1 VQNCQIQKK
10 IETVAGLRNSCDK
23 ISDWP
28 AHNPVTKL
36 SKPSKPSKPFQA
48 LPSPSKPKMSAATE
62 SLALDFSKM
71 WSDDPIMKAL
81 WDGTM
86 KWGDIPGILDNKPSQ
101 RRDSVSSSES
111 EPDILTICSHKRRV
125 AFAEKP
131 AVKEFPKDAPLPER
145 VVPAYTPGIKTVITR
160 NLPRD
165 IRVEQLRGVFEKYGP
180 IKDIYIPKNMDK
192 SSPYFGTIKG
202 FALIKFLKP
211 ADSAQAYESEY
222 GRLTIGKNNIT
233 VEFAKEDR

>member
-1 VQNCQIQKK
+1 
-10 IETVAGLRNSCDK
+10 
-23 ISDWP
+23 
-28 AHNPVTKL
+28 
-36 SKPSKPSKPFQA
+36 
-48 LPSPSKPKMSAATE
+48 
-62 SLALDFSKM
+62 
-71 WSDDPIMKAL
+71 MKAL

-86 KWGDIPGILDNKPSQ
+86 AWGDIPGILDDKPST

-111 EPDILTICSHKRRV
+111 EPDVTRICSHSRRV
-125 AFAEKP
+125 AFAQKP
-131 AVKEFPKDAPLPER
+131 VVKEFVKDVAP

-165 IRVEQLRGVFEKYGP
+165 ISVEQLRGVFEKYGP
-180 IKDIYIPKNMDK
+180 IRDIYIPRNMDK

-211 ADSAQAYESEY
+211 TDSARAYESEY
-222 GRLTIGKNNIT
+222 GRLTIGRNNIT

>member
-1 VQNCQIQKK
+1 
-10 IETVAGLRNSCDK
+10 
-23 ISDWP
+23 
-28 AHNPVTKL
+28 
-36 SKPSKPSKPFQA
+36 
-48 LPSPSKPKMSAATE
+48 MSAIAESSAPKCADPTDDLSR
-62 SLALDFSKM
+62 SLAAM
-71 WSDDPIMKAL
+71 WLDDPIMKAL

-86 KWGDIPGILDNKPSQ
+86 AWGDIPGILDDKP
-101 RRDSVSSSES
+101 RARAASVSSEES
-111 EPDILTICSHKRRV
+111 EPDILTICSHSRRV
-125 AFAEKP
+125 KFAERP
-131 AVKEFPKDAPLPER
+131 VVKEVPVAP

-165 IRVEQLRGVFEKYGP
+165 IRVEQLRTVFEKYGP

-202 FALIKFLKP
+202 FALIKYLKP
-211 ADSAQAYESEY
+211 TDSARAYESEY